1 VPVLFTTKSSNVDP
15 TTVPADDG
23 FASDFKED
31 HILMGSLSHMVG
43 MEVVPSIIPPGV
55 MGHAALKK

>member
-1 VPVLFTTKSSNVDP
+1 VLFTTNSSNVEP
-15 TTVPADDG
+15 TTVPAVDG